1 MALVAFALGKQ
12 ISAVTLCIHLS
23 LQIGCKVGND
33 SLQTLYI
40 LNLNLELN
48 VEHIFMDLLIIH
60 LSTFICVCLSIMHIL
75 IVFIFLILFH
85 FYITYKCFF
94 CKYVVNNFS
103 KNVLHVYFLNIVFY
117 CTNVSNF
124 M

>member
-12 ISAVTLCIHLS
+12 FSAVTFCMHLS
-23 LQIGCKVGND
+23 LQICCKDGNYG
-33 SLQTLYI
+33 LQTLYI
-40 LNLNLELN
+40 LNLNLELS
-48 VEHIFMDLLIIH
+48 VEHIFMDLLTIRM
-60 LSTFICVCLSIMHIL
+60 STFITVCLSIMHIL

-94 CKYVVNNFS
+94 SRYVVNNFS

-117 CTNVSNF
+117 CTNF